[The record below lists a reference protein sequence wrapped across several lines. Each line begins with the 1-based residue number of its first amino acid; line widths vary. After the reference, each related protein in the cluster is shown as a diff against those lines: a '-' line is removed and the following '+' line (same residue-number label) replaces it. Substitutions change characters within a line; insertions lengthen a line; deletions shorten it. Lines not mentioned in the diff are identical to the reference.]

1 MTRQD
6 EVRGFLT
13 TRRARITPEQVGLTA
28 LGGERRVPGL
38 RREEVAFLAG
48 ISVDYYTRLERGR
61 IRGASDS
68 VLDAL
73 ARALRLTAAERDHL
87 FDLARGHTAPA
98 PRRAAPARRVR
109 ASVQRV
115 LDALHVPAVAQNA
128 RQDLIAAN
136 GLGRALY
143 VTPFDSADQP
153 PNLARFV
160 FLDHRAQ
167 AFHPD
172 WDLACRVT
180 AAALRAEA
188 GRTPLDPALTALIDE
203 LRARSPVFR
212 DVWAHHEVRAH
223 HTGLQELHHP
233 VVGDLTLA
241 FETLDV
247 QADHGLSIIVYS
259 AGSDTSTAVKLAHLS
274 RWAAG
279 TGETSTT
286 SNAEAVST

>member
-13 TRRARITPEQVGLTA
+13 TRRARITPEQVGLTT

-38 RREEVAFLAG
+38 RREEVALLAG

-61 IRGASDS
+61 IRGASDG

-73 ARALRLTAAERDHL
+73 ARALRLTADERDHL
-87 FDLARGHTAPA
+87 FDLARCHTVSA
-98 PRRAAPARRVR
+98 PRRAAPARRVRVR

-136 GLGRALY
+136 GIGRALY
-143 VTPFDSADQP
+143 VTPFDSADRP

-160 FLDHRAQ
+160 FLDHRAR

-188 GRTPLDPALTALIDE
+188 GRSPLDPALTALIDE

-212 DVWAHHEVRAH
+212 EVWAHHEVRVH
-223 HTGLQELHHP
+223 HTGLQQLHHP

-247 QADHGLSIIVYS
+247 QADQGLSIIVYS
-259 AGSDTSTAVKLAHLS
+259 AGSGTSTAVKLTHLS
-274 RWAAG
+274 SWAG
-279 TGETSTT
+279 TGQTSMGD
-286 SNAEAVST
+286 AEAVGT

>member
-13 TRRARITPEQVGLTA
+13 TRRARITPEQVGLTD

-38 RREEVAFLAG
+38 RREEVALLAG
-48 ISVDYYTRLERGR
+48 VSVDYYTRLERGR

-87 FDLARGHTAPA
+87 FALARGQTASA
-98 PRRAAPARRVR
+98 PRRAAPARRLR
-109 ASVQRV
+109 ASVQRI
-115 LDALHVPAVAQNA
+115 LGALHVPAVAQNA

-136 GLGRALY
+136 GPGRALY
-143 VTPFDSADQP
+143 VTPFDSTDRP

-167 AFHPD
+167 AFYPD

-180 AAALRAEA
+180 AATLRAEA

-203 LRARSPVFR
+203 LRTRSPIFSE
-212 DVWAHHEVRAH
+212 VWAQHDVREH
-223 HTGLQELHHP
+223 HTGLQQLHHP

-241 FETLDV
+241 VEVLAV
-247 QADHGLSIIVYS
+247 QADQGLSIVVYS
-259 AGSDTSTAVKLAHLS
+259 AGSKTPTAAKLTQLS
-274 RWAAG
+274 RWWAAPG
-279 TGETSTT
+279 AASTSD
-286 SNAEAVST
+286 AEAVGV